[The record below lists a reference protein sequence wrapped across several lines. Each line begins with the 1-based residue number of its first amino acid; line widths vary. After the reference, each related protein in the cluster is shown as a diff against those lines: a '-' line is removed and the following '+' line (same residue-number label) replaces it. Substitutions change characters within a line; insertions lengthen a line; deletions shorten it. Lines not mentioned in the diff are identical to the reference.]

1 MTLLFREA
9 ADLPT
14 CSSSSDSPF
23 KYFDY
28 FGNGMEI
35 RSEGN
40 RNPSA
45 GPSVRFS
52 ELVLMR
58 RISLDCFVECT
69 YELMTAAILC
79 GESVI

>member
-1 MTLLFREA
+1 MTLLFRDA
-9 ADLPT
+9 TDLTT
-14 CSSSSDSPF
+14 CSSSSDFPF

-28 FGNGMEI
+28 FGNSMEI

-45 GPSVRFS
+45 GPLVRFS

-58 RISLDCFVECT
+58 CISLDCIVECT
-69 YELMTAAILC
+69 YELMTAGILC